1 MHTNLGLLSLLPTFI
16 TILIAFTTRKV
27 YLALF
32 LGIMSGAFA
41 LKTSLIE
48 GTLKFLEYLYKSFTD
63 TERLKITFFVMMV
76 AGILEIVAFTKANIK
91 FGEWIG
97 NFLKSK
103 KRARLTAFGLSSAL
117 FFDDYANV
125 LIAGAAMRPVM
136 DKHKISPAFLAYLSD
151 SLATLASIMIISTW
165 AAFEISLIENA
176 TNSVHIAEK
185 GSIIFFKT
193 IPFYFY
199 TFMNVFLV
207 FLVSYSGKWFA
218 TKKDNGSGIIK
229 KESTQKELKA
239 RKRDMIIPLV
249 ILITVAFF
257 GMFIWGYIETPQ
269 NQSISIITIL
279 GNAPSID
286 VLNLSVIIAMI
297 SIIILMKKDKILPLK
312 TILKAIT
319 TGMKG
324 MFTTGLVIILA
335 KGLEFC
341 ASDLGTGYYITD
353 LFKNILSANY
363 IPMFIFIVAALI
375 TVASGFSWS
384 SMALVMPIAVQM
396 ASSHNTTI
404 IYASVSAVISGA
416 IFGAQLVP
424 YSDKSIMT
432 AAACGITP
440 IYHIQTQLPQILLV
454 GFIAIFAYF
463 LLGLK
468 IPIYII
474 FIIITTLLF
483 FIHKFFSKEFSNIK
497 Q

>member
-1 MHTNLGLLSLLPTFI
+1 MHANFGILSLIPTFI
-16 TILIAFTTRKV
+16 TIIVAFATRKV

-32 LGIMSGAFA
+32 LGVMSGAFA
-41 LKTSLIE
+41 LKTSFVA
-48 GTLKFLEYLYKSFTD
+48 GFLKFFDYLYRSFTD
-63 TERLKITFFVMMV
+63 VERLKITFFVMMV
-76 AGILEIVAFTKANIK
+76 AGILEIVAFTGANIK

-97 NFLKSK
+97 SFLKSK
-103 KRARLTAFGLSSAL
+103 KKARLTAFGLSSAL

-176 TNSVHIAEK
+176 TTAVDIAQK
-185 GSIIFFKT
+185 GSVIFFKT

-207 FLVSYSGKWFA
+207 FLVSFSGKWFA

-229 KESTQKELKA
+229 KEPAKKELKA
-239 RKRDMIIPLV
+239 RKRDMIIPLA
-249 ILITVAFF
+249 ILIIVAFF
-257 GMFIWGYIETPQ
+257 GMFVWGYIETPQ
-269 NQSISIITIL
+269 NQRTGIIKIL

-286 VLNLSVIIAMI
+286 VLNLAVVIAMI
-297 SIIILMKKDKILPLK
+297 SIVFLMKKDKILPLK
-312 TILKAIT
+312 TIGRAILI
-319 TGMKG
+319 GMKG
-324 MFTTGLVIILA
+324 MITTGLVIILA
-335 KGLEFC
+335 KGLEYC

-353 LFKNILSANY
+353 LFKTILSVNF
-363 IPMFIFIVAALI
+363 IPMFIFIVAGLI

-396 ASSHNTTI
+396 ASSSHSNVI
-404 IYASVSAVISGA
+404 IYASISAVISGA

-440 IYHIQTQLPQILLV
+440 IYHIQTQLPQILIV
-454 GFIAIFAYF
+454 GVVAILGYF
-463 LLGLK
+463 LLGLQL
-468 IPIYII
+468 PLYLI
-474 FIIITTLLF
+474 FIIMTILILL
-483 FIHKFFSKEFSNIK
+483 IHKIFAKKLSVF
-497 Q
+497 